1 MNITVTYDLFRL
13 QALFLTELFYKAVA
27 HDLLRRQLLRRQVL
41 SFTELFYKAVAHDLL
56 RRQVLSFTELFNFI
70 MNVTV
75 AHGCE

>member
-27 HDLLRRQLLRRQVL
+27 HDLLRRQVL

-56 RRQVLSFTELFNFI
+56 TELFNFI

>member
-27 HDLLRRQLLRRQVL
+27 HDLLRRQVL

>member
-27 HDLLRRQLLRRQVL
+27 HDLLRRQVL
-41 SFTELFYKAVAHDLL
+41 SFTELFY
-56 RRQVLSFTELFNFI
+56 FI